1 MLANLLS
8 RVFGRVD
15 WSVSELTLI
24 SRNDVPDWVLGSDE
38 GEPEPLVLTIC

>member
-15 WSVSELTLI
+15 WQVTESVI
-24 SRNDVPDWVLGSDE
+24 SRTEVPDWVLGEDE